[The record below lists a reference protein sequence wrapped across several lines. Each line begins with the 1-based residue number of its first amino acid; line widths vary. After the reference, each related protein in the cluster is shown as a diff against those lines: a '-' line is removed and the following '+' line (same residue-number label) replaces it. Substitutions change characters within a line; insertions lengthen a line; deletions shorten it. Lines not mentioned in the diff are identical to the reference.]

1 MFKEQSPARVYE
13 PVLKRAAE
21 ILGVDLSGMI
31 WSVRKIEG
39 TDSRGS
45 DYEWTSSASMLE
57 VVYSDC
63 HADRIAWSHEK
74 EQELRDEIK
83 LTDAALEQA
92 NDEDMRAWEA
102 RR

>member
-13 PVLKRAAE
+13 PVLRRAAE
-21 ILGVDLSGMI
+21 ILGVDLSGMV
-31 WSVRKIEG
+31 WSVRKVNG

-57 VVYSDC
+57 VVYGDC
-63 HADRIAWSHEK
+63 HDDHITWSRDK
-74 EQELRDEIK
+74 EQELRDEVK
-83 LTDAALEQA
+83 RTDAALEQA